1 MYGVG
6 NYEWWEYF
14 LIPWIAGFVGYFTN
28 VLALYLTFE
37 PLEFLGIE
45 LWRIKEQPWGLFGWQ
60 GIIPSKA
67 EKMAGI
73 CFDLMTT
80 RLFNIKEIFGKLDP
94 VDFSKVMEKGILLL
108 MDKVINEVAYAY
120 MPTAWNSLPEEVR
133 RDIVV
138 TADQETAQFL
148 ADFMKDV
155 QEHID
160 DVIDIKTMTVQKC
173 VENKALVN
181 KIFQECGEKVSPL
194 ETNLVSVCMCV
205 HMCVVCGGGLTWV
218 LFCRSLCFCVGR
230 VFILVFCL
238 GWFR

>member
-1 MYGVG
+1 
-6 NYEWWEYF
+6 
-14 LIPWIAGFVGYFTN
+14 
-28 VLALYLTFE
+28 
-37 PLEFLGIE
+37 
-45 LWRIKEQPWGLFGWQ
+45 
-60 GIIPSKA
+60 
-67 EKMAGI
+67 MAGI